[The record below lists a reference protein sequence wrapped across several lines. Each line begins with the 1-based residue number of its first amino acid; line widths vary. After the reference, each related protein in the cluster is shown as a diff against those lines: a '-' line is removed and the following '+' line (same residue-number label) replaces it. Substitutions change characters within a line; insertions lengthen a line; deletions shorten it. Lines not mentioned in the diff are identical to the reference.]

1 MSRSDEDDDEVEYD
15 EEDESEEQTAP
26 RQRMRPSELM
36 FGTTGRIALGVLG
49 VLLFLGGVA
58 LVSKFVFQEGPKV
71 AGAKK
76 STSEKGTPSTKP
88 TPVPD
93 GEAKSS
99 EAGTDK
105 RAGNILPTSGTQD
118 LALDPAP
125 DPTAA
130 FSTTFPAAAKQQ
142 PRGDDRYSEYYQQD
156 PDGNASPVDT
166 EPVAEPLPDED
177 AASTTIAPANI
188 AEFDRVPPA
197 VTPVAAS
204 PPKPLRQ
211 PETVAPIQAKRSYQ
225 VREGES
231 LFDIAR
237 YELGSAAR
245 WIEIYDLNAT
255 SLGEQL
261 DALRGGTRLLIPE
274 H

>member
-1 MSRSDEDDDEVEYD
+1 MNRSDEEDEEVEYN

-58 LVSKFVFQEGPKV
+58 LVSKFVFQEDPKV

-76 STSEKGTPSTKP
+76 STKEKGAPSTTA
-88 TPVPD
+88 TPAPV

-99 EAGTDK
+99 EAETDK
-105 RAGNILPTSGTQD
+105 RAGSILPTSGTQD
-118 LALDPAP
+118 PALHQEPEPAELF
-125 DPTAA
+125 TNG
-130 FSTTFPAAAKQQ
+130 FPAAAKQQ
-142 PRGDDRYSEYYQQD
+142 PPGADRYSDYYQQD
-156 PDGNASPVDT
+156 PDANTAPVDT
-166 EPVAEPLPDED
+166 EPVSEQLPDED
-177 AASTTIAPANI
+177 AASTTIAPASI
-188 AEFDRVPPA
+188 SEFDRDLPA

-204 PPKPLRQ
+204 QPKPLRQ
-211 PETVAPIQAKRSYQ
+211 PETVAPIQAKRSYE

-237 YELGSAAR
+237 YELGNAAR

-255 SLGEQL
+255 ALDEQFE
-261 DALRGGTRLLIPE
+261 ALRGDTRLMIPKQ
-274 H
+274 